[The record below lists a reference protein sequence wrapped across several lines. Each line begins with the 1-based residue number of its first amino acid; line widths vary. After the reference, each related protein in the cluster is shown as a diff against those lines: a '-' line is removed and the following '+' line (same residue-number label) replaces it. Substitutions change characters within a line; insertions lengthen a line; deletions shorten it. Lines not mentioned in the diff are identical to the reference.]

1 MSKEEKVAA
10 GIGSFD
16 VISVTEKFATENPE
30 LVKTFLEVT
39 EEANKAWK
47 GTDEQIAIVAKD
59 AGMKVE
65 TTKKQ
70 MAAFIFPSAEEQR
83 EKYFGKEGT
92 AALAA
97 ASLGLVF
104 KGDSDGKK
112 IAKTI
117 DGSFLQP

>member
-1 MSKEEKVAA
+1 MKS
-10 GIGSFD
+10 
-16 VISVTEKFATENPE
+16 
-30 LVKTFLEVT
+30 FLEVT
-39 EEANKAWK
+39 EEANRAWK
-47 GTDEQIAIVAKD
+47 GTPEQIAIVAKD

-70 MAAFIFPSAEEQR
+70 VADFIFPSAKEQL
-83 EKYFGKEGT
+83 EKYFSKGGI
-92 AALAA
+92 AASAA

-117 DGSFLQP
+117 DGSFLE